1 MVVFFT
7 ATPFR
12 ADGKRVVE
20 EEEGDLVYR
29 LSLEDARTNR
39 IIRGIR
45 WYQLQSGDTDL
56 SNIFS
61 IILERVK
68 AIQQSKDRETPL
80 PDNIPHM
87 AIAITKNIAYA
98 EQVSY
103 MWDYHWGNHGTA
115 IAYHSDLPKKT
126 KQAMMEAIQSNRVK
140 LVVVV
145 DMLREGF
152 DYPPISIAVIM
163 TKIVSPVKF
172 AQFIGRAQ
180 RIVRGNQ
187 GLESQEIF
195 SDVVTHSHFQQE
207 ENYQAYES
215 EGFIPVDR
223 Q

>member
-29 LSLEDARTNR
+29 LSLGDARRNR

-45 WYQLQSGDTDL
+45 WLRLQSGDTDV

-61 IILERVK
+61 NILERVK
-68 AIQQSKDRETPL
+68 AIQQSKDRENPL

-103 MWDYHWGNHGTA
+103 MWDYH
-115 IAYHSDLPKKT
+115 
-126 KQAMMEAIQSNRVK
+126 
-140 LVVVV
+140 
-145 DMLREGF
+145 
-152 DYPPISIAVIM
+152 
-163 TKIVSPVKF
+163 
-172 AQFIGRAQ
+172 
-180 RIVRGNQ
+180 
-187 GLESQEIF
+187 
-195 SDVVTHSHFQQE
+195 
-207 ENYQAYES
+207 
-215 EGFIPVDR
+215 
-223 Q
+223 